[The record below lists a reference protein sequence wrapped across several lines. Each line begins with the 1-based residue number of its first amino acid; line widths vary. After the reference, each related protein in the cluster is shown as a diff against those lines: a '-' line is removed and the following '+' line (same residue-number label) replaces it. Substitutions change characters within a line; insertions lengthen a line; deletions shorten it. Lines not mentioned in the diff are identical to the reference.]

1 MTSTMERLDKHRDQ
15 VQTKSGPASYI
26 DTGGPGRVALF
37 VHGLGTSSYL
47 WRHVIDQLDGQRRCV
62 AVDLPLHGQT
72 PAAAD
77 QDFTLPGFA
86 RFLAEFCEGLELTDV
101 DLVAND
107 TGGAISQV
115 FATGHPELL
124 HTLTL
129 TNCEAHD
136 NLPPKVLLP
145 AVWLA
150 HMGLAARISPR
161 LLRDIRRGRNRFYGL
176 GYQDIETLPEDLAR
190 FWLESQFGTPELARQ
205 NQRIMTSL
213 HARDLLAIEPALARL
228 QVPTLI
234 VWGTG
239 DKFFRLKW
247 AYWLRDTIPGATE
260 VVELPGARIF
270 FPDERATELTAALR
284 RHWDAHP

>member
-1 MTSTMERLDKHRDQ
+1 MERLDKYRDQ

-47 WRHVIDQLDGQRRCV
+47 WRHVIGQLDGQRRCV

-86 RFLAEFCEGLELTDV
+86 RFLAEVCEGLELTDI

-136 NLPPKVLLP
+136 NLPPKLLLP

-161 LLRDIRRGRNRFYGL
+161 LLRDIRRGRKRFYGL
-176 GYQDIETLPEDLAR
+176 GYQDIENLPEDLAR
-190 FWLESQFGTPELARQ
+190 FWLESQFATPELARQ
-205 NQRIMTSL
+205 NERIMTSL

-260 VVELPGARIF
+260 VVELSGARIF

>member
-1 MTSTMERLDKHRDQ
+1 MTSTMERLDKYRGQ
-15 VQTKSGPASYI
+15 VQTPSGPASYI

-62 AVDLPLHGQT
+62 AVDLPLHGLT

-86 RFLAEFCEGLELTDV
+86 RFLAGFCAGLELTDI

-129 TNCEAHD
+129 TNCETHK
-136 NLPPKVLLP
+136 NMPPKVLLP
-145 AVWLA
+145 AAWLA
-150 HMGLAARISPR
+150 HLGLAARISPR
-161 LLRDIRRGRNRFYGL
+161 LLRDIRRGRKRFYGL
-176 GYQDIETLPEDLAR
+176 GYQDIENLPEDLAR
-190 FWLESQFGTPELARQ
+190 FWLETQFATPELARQ

-213 HARDLLAIEPALARL
+213 HARDLLAVEPALARL

-234 VWGTG
+234 VWGTS
-239 DKFFRLKW
+239 DIFFRRKW

-260 VVELPGARIF
+260 VVELSGARIF

>member
-1 MTSTMERLDKHRDQ
+1 MTSTMERLDKYRGQ
-15 VQTKSGPASYI
+15 VQTPSGPASYI

-62 AVDLPLHGQT
+62 AVDLPLHGLT

-86 RFLAEFCEGLELTDV
+86 RFLAGFCAGLELTDI

-129 TNCEAHD
+129 TNCETHK
-136 NLPPKVLLP
+136 NMPPKVLLP
-145 AVWLA
+145 AAWLA
-150 HMGLAARISPR
+150 HLGLAARISPR
-161 LLRDIRRGRNRFYGL
+161 LLRDIRRGRKRFYGL
-176 GYQDIETLPEDLAR
+176 GYQDIESLPEDLAR
-190 FWLESQFGTPELARQ
+190 FWLETQFATPELARQ

-213 HARDLLAIEPALARL
+213 HARDLLAVEPALARL

-234 VWGTG
+234 VWGTS
-239 DKFFRLKW
+239 DIFFRRKW

-260 VVELPGARIF
+260 VVELAGARLF
-270 FPDERATELTAALR
+270 FPDERATEFTAALR

>member
-1 MTSTMERLDKHRDQ
+1 MTSTMERLDKHRGQ
-15 VQTKSGPASYI
+15 VQTQSGPASYI

-47 WRHVIDQLDGQRRCV
+47 WRHVIEQLDGQRRCV
-62 AVDLPLHGQT
+62 AVDLPLHGHT
-72 PAAAD
+72 PAAAG

-86 RFLAEFCEGLELTDV
+86 RFLAEFCEGLDLNDI

-107 TGGAISQV
+107 TGGAISQA
-115 FATGHPELL
+115 FATDHPELL

-129 TNCEAHD
+129 TNCETHK
-136 NLPPKVLLP
+136 NMPPKVLLP
-145 AVWLA
+145 AAWLA
-150 HMGLAARISPR
+150 HLGLAARISPR
-161 LLRDIRRGRNRFYGL
+161 LLRDIRRGRKRFYGL
-176 GYQDIETLPEDLAR
+176 GYQDIESLPEDLAR
-190 FWLESQFGTPELARQ
+190 FWLETQFATPELARQ

-213 HARDLLAIEPALARL
+213 HARDLVAVEPALARL

-239 DKFFRLKW
+239 DIFFRLKW

-260 VVELPGARIF
+260 VVELAGARIF

>member
-1 MTSTMERLDKHRDQ
+1 MTSTMERLDKYRSQ
-15 VQTKSGPASYI
+15 VQTPSGPAGYI

-47 WRHVIDQLDGQRRCV
+47 WRHVIDQLEGQRRCV
-62 AVDLPLHGQT
+62 AVDLPLHGLT

-86 RFLAEFCEGLELTDV
+86 RFLAGFCAGLELNDI

-129 TNCEAHD
+129 TNCETHK
-136 NLPPKVLLP
+136 NMPPKVLLP
-145 AVWLA
+145 AAWLA
-150 HMGLAARISPR
+150 HLGLAARISPR
-161 LLRDIRRGRNRFYGL
+161 LLRDIRRGRKRFYGL
-176 GYQDIETLPEDLAR
+176 GYQDIENLPEDLAR
-190 FWLESQFGTPELARQ
+190 FWLETQFATPELARQ

-213 HARDLLAIEPALARL
+213 HARDLLAVEPALARL

-234 VWGTG
+234 VWGTS
-239 DKFFRLKW
+239 DIFFRRKW

-260 VVELPGARIF
+260 VVELAGARLF